1 MNGSCLLDTSIVIG
15 LLGNDASI
23 VRKIKSF
30 KRSIYIPSIVLGELF
45 YGVERSTKKEENRER
60 VESLAETSKILDC
73 DLATARTYGMIKS
86 ALKLRGTPIPENDIW
101 ISALAVQYN
110 LVLITR
116 DKHFDNVEM
125 LTVDKW

>member
-45 YGVERSTKKEENRER
+45 YGVERSTKKERIENGL
-60 VESLAETSKILDC
+60 SLLPRPPKSL
-73 DLATARTYGMIKS
+73 TAI
-86 ALKLRGTPIPENDIW
+86 
-101 ISALAVQYN
+101 
-110 LVLITR
+110 
-116 DKHFDNVEM
+116 
-125 LTVDKW
+125 

>member
-1 MNGSCLLDTSIVIG
+1 
-15 LLGNDASI
+15 
-23 VRKIKSF
+23 
-30 KRSIYIPSIVLGELF
+30 
-45 YGVERSTKKEENRER
+45 
-60 VESLAETSKILDC
+60 
-73 DLATARTYGMIKS
+73 MIKS